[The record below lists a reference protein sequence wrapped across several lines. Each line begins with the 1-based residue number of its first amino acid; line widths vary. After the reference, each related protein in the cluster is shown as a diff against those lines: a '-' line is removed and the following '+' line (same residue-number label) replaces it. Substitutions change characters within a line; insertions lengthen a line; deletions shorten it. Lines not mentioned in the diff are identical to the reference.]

1 MCGSWLS
8 QQWSKSHAVTT
19 FTDDFYNPEIS
30 GLLPFPRSPRH
41 SKKFF
46 FFVSFSEGTSVS
58 FKACQKRQHLLFL
71 RTQSGVTGIRNWI
84 TRRERLIMLLPG
96 TVMLLVA
103 SLVSVLL
110 LVWSVRATALPGE
123 ERLALQNSREQT
135 RVRKDA
141 LLKMLADLLED
152 AGHEAASPD
161 FEEEGKLEEERAA
174 LGRLAQL
181 SQRDRKAPCK
191 NFFWKTFTSC

>member
-1 MCGSWLS
+1 M
-8 QQWSKSHAVTT
+8 Q
-19 FTDDFYNPEIS
+19 
-30 GLLPFPRSPRH
+30 
-41 SKKFF
+41 
-46 FFVSFSEGTSVS
+46 
-58 FKACQKRQHLLFL
+58 
-71 RTQSGVTGIRNWI
+71 
-84 TRRERLIMLLPG
+84 
-96 TVMLLVA
+96 LVA

-141 LLKMLADLLED
+141 LLKMLVGLLEGAED
-152 AGHEAASPD
+152 VGRQAAS
-161 FEEEGKLEEERAA
+161 EEEGKAQEERAV

>member
-1 MCGSWLS
+1 M
-8 QQWSKSHAVTT
+8 Q
-19 FTDDFYNPEIS
+19 
-30 GLLPFPRSPRH
+30 
-41 SKKFF
+41 
-46 FFVSFSEGTSVS
+46 
-58 FKACQKRQHLLFL
+58 
-71 RTQSGVTGIRNWI
+71 
-84 TRRERLIMLLPG
+84 
-96 TVMLLVA
+96 LVA

>member
-1 MCGSWLS
+1 MG
-8 QQWSKSHAVTT
+8 
-19 FTDDFYNPEIS
+19 N
-30 GLLPFPRSPRH
+30 GLFCLLVFVLP
-41 SKKFF
+41 
-46 FFVSFSEGTSVS
+46 
-58 FKACQKRQHLLFL
+58 QHPLG
-71 RTQSGVTGIRNWI
+71 Q
-84 TRRERLIMLLPG
+84 
-96 TVMLLVA
+96 LVA

-141 LLKMLADLLED
+141 LLKMLAGLLEGAD
-152 AGHEAASPD
+152 AGREAASPD